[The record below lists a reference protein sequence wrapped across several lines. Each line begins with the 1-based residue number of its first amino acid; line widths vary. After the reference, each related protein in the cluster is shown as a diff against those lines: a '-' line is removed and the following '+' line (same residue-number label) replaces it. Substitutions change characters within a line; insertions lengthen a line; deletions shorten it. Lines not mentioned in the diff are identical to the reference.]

1 MRTKDSGTVSAR
13 APLSTVS
20 STTLAASAHRLR
32 TTYTV
37 NLSADAAN
45 RLASAST
52 AGGGTGALVQVSL

>member
-1 MRTKDSGTVSAR
+1 MRTKDP
-13 APLSTVS
+13 APFPPVHLCPVS

-37 NLSADAAN
+37 DLSADAAN